1 MATIQ
6 GDGYST
12 LKEFYARPLT
22 QREIGVLGIKPKDL
36 ESLIT
41 RQLIMNIDKTH
52 KTPVYQITPTGRT
65 YVEEMVVL
73 NFPGC

>member
-22 QREIGVLGIKPKDL
+22 QQEIMSLGIDPKNL

-41 RQLIMNIDKTH
+41 RQLITNIDKTH
-52 KTPVYQITPTGRT
+52 KTPVYQITPVGRT
-65 YVEEMVVL
+65 YVEEVTFKNMAT
-73 NFPGC
+73 C